1 MYGPSTTYYGVSSY
15 DNVVKLNTVTSLMC
29 SFTLNNLYG
38 KNYEATAELKK
49 HRAPDHRGEGL
60 GEKGKAGGNIW
71 DKWQKAEALL

>member
-1 MYGPSTTYYGVSSY
+1 
-15 DNVVKLNTVTSLMC
+15 MC

-49 HRAPDHRGEGL
+49 HRAPDHRGESL

-71 DKWQKAEALL
+71 DKWQKTEALL

>member
-1 MYGPSTTYYGVSSY
+1 MYGPTTTYYGISSY
-15 DNVVKLNTVTSLMC
+15 DSVVKLNTVTSLMC

-49 HRAPDHRGEGL
+49 HRAPDHRGESL